1 MTLTNLHQTQRDAVL
16 SERLTARQS
25 GDVETP
31 ETAVQPTKPATRP
44 SGQLGRYLPFVG
56 AAVVLLAAFSIAM
69 FVGGS
74 GGDDGQVKEVS
85 SLDAFLQPAET
96 ARLKY
101 EVDGGTNSLRNG
113 GVLVLSDDLQM
124 EVSLS
129 PYPPTVF
136 DIDIDIRLTT
146 TEGEIVDDAT
156 ISTVWDM
163 DVMPHGPFSTQFRN
177 SGNGQ
182 YSASFDFS
190 MFGAWAID
198 THISH
203 PTFDSPDDV
212 SLVVYVWPE

>member
-1 MTLTNLHQTQRDAVL
+1 M
-16 SERLTARQS
+16 
-25 GDVETP
+25 
-31 ETAVQPTKPATRP
+31 QPTKPASR
-44 SGQLGRYLPFVG
+44 SSSQLRRYLPFVG
-56 AAVVLLAAFSIAM
+56 AAVVLLAAFSIAI
-69 FVGGS
+69 FVGG
-74 GGDDGQVKEVS
+74 GGGGEGGEVKEVS

-101 EVDGGTNSLRNG
+101 VLDGETESLRNG
-113 GVLVLSDDLQM
+113 EVLALSDNLQM

-129 PYPPTVF
+129 PYPPTFF

-146 TEGEIVDDAT
+146 PEGEVVDDAT
-156 ISTVWDM
+156 ISTIWDM

-177 SGNGQ
+177 IGDGH

-190 MFGAWAID
+190 MFGAWGIN

-212 SLVVYVWPE
+212 SLVIYVWPE